1 MEHILE
7 VIKDLTFKNKELIKQ
22 NLLLKQ
28 EIEDERQMKRP
39 TEETNIER
47 RILIE
52 KNIALVNE
60 LHRYK

>member
-7 VIKDLTFKNKELIKQ
+7 VIKDLTFKNKEVIKQ